1 MEENPDVHY
10 AIPEEGSIIWT
21 DNICVPVNAPE
32 KELAERFINYIL
44 EPSVGAALSNYIQYG
59 SPNKASLPMI
69 NVEDLNNPAIYP
81 SDEIRQRLF
90 FLVNVNLVAV
100 EMYDQLWEQILIEH
114 GS

>member
-1 MEENPDVHY
+1 
-10 AIPEEGSIIWT
+10 
-21 DNICVPVNAPE
+21 
-32 KELAERFINYIL
+32 L